1 MKITIKDVAKKAG
14 VSVTSVSQVL
24 NNKDIRISEEKR
36 KQILDAVTELNY
48 TPNPFASKLKSKK
61 SNTIGLIVPDITNLY
76 FMEIAKGIVS
86 KSKEFKLDVIISDSD
101 NKSSNDIGNLEKLR
115 KNGVDGIIIAV
126 SQGQNK
132 KLNKLIHKI
141 IEKDKIPIVLLD
153 RDNIEYNCHAVMVNN
168 FLGGYIATKH
178 LIELGHRK
186 IGCITGPLELQT
198 SYDRYRGYKSA
209 LEESNITLDQ
219 SYVTHGDFKIESGY
233 ESTKKLLEK
242 DITAIF
248 ACNDMMAYGVYKRLK
263 EVNIK
268 VPDNISV
275 IGFDNVFFSEIVD
288 VPLTTIGQPI
298 LNLGEKAVQILVDN
312 FNSNYNEKISS
323 VFEPYLVTRSSTTRV
338 LDDL

>member
-61 SNTIGLIVPDITNLY
+61 SNTIGLVVPDITNLY

-209 LEESNITLDQ
+209 LEESNIILDQ

-233 ESTKKLLEK
+233 ENTKKLLER